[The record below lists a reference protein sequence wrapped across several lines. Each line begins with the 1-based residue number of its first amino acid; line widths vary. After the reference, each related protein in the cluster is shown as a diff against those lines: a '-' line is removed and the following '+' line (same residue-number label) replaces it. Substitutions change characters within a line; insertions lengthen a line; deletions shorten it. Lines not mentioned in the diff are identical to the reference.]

1 MTRHRTKSNSPM
13 PGYKP
18 SFHLS
23 RFTLNSR
30 NHLRIET
37 HHWTSERWCFNDLT
51 FSATVFEMILNWS
64 RFYSVF
70 GVVLWARAR
79 SNCKWMSRAT
89 LNYASN
95 KIISIWWVC
104 HALSVSIKTLH
115 NYHNVMAKFKQ
126 RYSFILSLE
135 HRFRA
140 QYRQRALESDDVKLS
155 QYILRSYAPQFHHIK
170 TICFRSLSTVI
181 LFSTPCNAFDDDFSR
196 NIDFHSTPPP
206 LQPNAAQF

>member
-1 MTRHRTKSNSPM
+1 MSLWTFRYAIIDGTDALHRSSTNYVIIYGNLNITFRKMTRHRTKSNSPM

-51 FSATVFEMILNWS
+51 FSATVFERILNWS

-135 HRFRA
+135 HRFN
-140 QYRQRALESDDVKLS
+140 S
-155 QYILRSYAPQFHHIK
+155 
-170 TICFRSLSTVI
+170 
-181 LFSTPCNAFDDDFSR
+181 
-196 NIDFHSTPPP
+196 IDNV
-206 LQPNAAQF
+206 L